1 LRRKNQWR
9 ERERGKEERR
19 IRIVAES
26 TDRVGGQMYEYIA
39 RKTLEDL
46 ALGGSVIGLK
56 MCMYSEIPLFI
67 IKIKFR
73 EAMGKNTLGGL
84 AVIEE
89 RENGSKIIL
98 ESEIDLGDALKTL
111 WSTFGRDKVEQSGR
125 MDIIVSGVAPKGLQD
140 LKIRD
145 KAIDVS
151 ARINELAARIIPEGL
166 RVRSIIRE
174 PGVMTFVAAEDPM
187 REEWKDMGRKLE
199 VDE

>member
-1 LRRKNQWR
+1 LRRKNLERVRGR
-9 ERERGKEERR
+9 EGRS

-26 TDRVGGQMYEYIA
+26 KDSVGAQMYEYIA

-56 MCMYSEIPLFI
+56 MSMDSEIPLFI

-73 EAMGKNTLGGL
+73 EAIGKNTLGDL

-89 RENGSKIIL
+89 RENGSKITL

-125 MDIIVSGVAPKGLQD
+125 MDIIVSGVVPKELRD

-151 ARINELAARIIPEGL
+151 ARVNELAARIIPEGL

-187 REEWKDMGRKLE
+187 KEEWKEMGRKLE
-199 VDE
+199 VEE

>member
-1 LRRKNQWR
+1 M
-9 ERERGKEERR
+9 
-19 IRIVAES
+19 VAVS
-26 TDRVGGQMYEYIA
+26 TDSVGGQMYEYIA
-39 RKTLEDL
+39 KKTLEDL
-46 ALGGSVIGLK
+46 ALGGSVTGLK
-56 MCMYSEIPLFI
+56 MCMRSEIPLFI

-73 EAMGKNTLGGL
+73 EAMGKNALGGL
-84 AVIEE
+84 ANIEE
-89 RENGSKIIL
+89 RENGSKITL

-125 MDIIVSGVAPKGLQD
+125 TDIIVSGVAPKDLRD

-145 KAIDVS
+145 KAIDVP

-174 PGVMTFVAAEDPM
+174 PGVMTFIAAEDPM